1 MKKEILLSVAG
12 HLAIIITLLLLS
24 SPLGKSKTYPTIY
37 QVSLISLPKIETAVV
52 EAKTETQSQAK
63 VEIKQEKI
71 PPNKIVAKKK
81 KVQKSAPEE
90 QPKPQPETPTQQIE
104 GLGEA
109 TFEGG
114 KLESP
119 YYAGIVFAK
128 IKSMWRNPIQSTNL
142 QATISFKIQKEGEVI
157 DAAIEVSSGNTVY
170 DQAALRAV
178 LSASPLPPLPT
189 HYVGK
194 DLTVHLNFVGVP

>member
-1 MKKEILLSVAG
+1 MKREILLSAG
-12 HLAIIITLLLLS
+12 GHFVIISALLLIS
-24 SPLGKSKTYPTIY
+24 TPFGKDRTYPTIY
-37 QVSLISLPKIETAVV
+37 QVSLISLPKIEIKTA
-52 EAKTETQSQAK
+52 EAKAETQPK
-63 VEIKQEKI
+63 VTVKEEKVI
-71 PPNKIVAKKK
+71 PKKSSAKKK
-81 KVQKSAPEE
+81 PPEPGKEE
-90 QPKPQPETPTQQIE
+90 QPKPQEQASQQIE

-128 IKSMWRNPIQSTNL
+128 IKSMWRNPVQGVTL
-142 QATISFKIQKEGEVI
+142 QAAIMFKIQKNGEVT
-157 DAAIEVSSGNTVY
+157 DAAIEVSSGNNIY

-178 LSASPLPPLPT
+178 LTSSPLPALPT

>member
-1 MKKEILLSVAG
+1 MKREILLSAG
-12 HLAIIITLLLLS
+12 GHFIIISALLLIS
-24 SPLGKSKTYPTIY
+24 TPFGKDRTYPTIY
-37 QVSLISLPKIETAVV
+37 QVSLISLPKIEIKTA
-52 EAKTETQSQAK
+52 EAKAETQVPSK
-63 VEIKQEKI
+63 VTVREEKVL
-71 PPNKIVAKKK
+71 PKKSSPKKK
-81 KVQKSAPEE
+81 PPEPVKEE
-90 QPKPQPETPTQQIE
+90 QPKPQEQTPQQIE

-128 IKSMWRNPIQSTNL
+128 IKSMWRNPVQGITL
-142 QATISFKIQKEGEVI
+142 QATIVFKIQKNGEVT
-157 DAAIEVSSGNTVY
+157 DAAIEVSCGNNLY

-178 LSASPLPPLPT
+178 LTSSPLPALPT

-194 DLTVHLNFVGVP
+194 DLAVHLNFVGVP